1 MPKFKN
7 SNETFWIIFKQ
18 GFRFEILVFL
28 FQRAHQNTLE
38 NYPQFLFML
47 TTGGLSHPCLASAA
61 GLIYL
66 AGRIAFAK
74 GYYTGM
80 IFLYFELKWINQAQ
94 QFTYLTKP
102 YLVKVVLISSGFDD
116 LFEKKNSRFQFCVE
130 LRFSFIWNLLGHP
143 VHSHLLFQFIF
154 YLNSFW
160 V

>member
-1 MPKFKN
+1 MPKLEKIKCD
-7 SNETFWIIFKQ
+7 IIFKTMCSVLDL
-18 GFRFEILVFL
+18 EIILVFL

-80 IFLYFELKWINQAQ
+80 SFLYFDKLKFINQAQ
-94 QFTYLTKP
+94 QFTHLTEP
-102 YLVKVVLISSGFDD
+102 YLVKVVLISSGY
-116 LFEKKNSRFQFCVE
+116 
-130 LRFSFIWNLLGHP
+130 RFSENSPKWQNAEKLVKLY
-143 VHSHLLFQFIF
+143 LQF
-154 YLNSFW
+154 S
-160 V
+160 